1 MAGLALDL
9 PRPSAL
15 LFAQVEE
22 GFPLQAQGVRAPLLD
37 LLGFRDP
44 LPGCE
49 GISLRSTRPYPFST
63 LSLEVEEVEEVEE
76 RGVNPW
82 ASNNFLLLDLD
93 TKQWL
98 EVEEAGQ
105 GRGAA
110 RYWEAAIAARIE
122 RTLLGAYLGA

>member
-22 GFPLQAQGVRAPLLD
+22 GFPLQAQGVRPPLLD

-63 LSLEVEEVEEVEE
+63 LSFEVEEVEEVEE

-82 ASNNFLLLDLD
+82 ASNNFSLLDLAPD
-93 TKQWL
+93 L
-98 EVEEAGQ
+98 ELGVEEVEEA
-105 GRGAA
+105 RRALA
-110 RYWEAAIAARIE
+110 AAIAARIE

>member
-1 MAGLALDL
+1 
-9 PRPSAL
+9 L

-63 LSLEVEEVEEVEE
+63 LSFEVEEVEEVEE

-82 ASNNFLLLDLD
+82 ASNNFSLLDLAPD
-93 TKQWL
+93 L
-98 EVEEAGQ
+98 ELGVEEVEEA
-105 GRGAA
+105 RRALA
-110 RYWEAAIAARIE
+110 AAIAARIE